1 MSSTTVDDASAAPPD
16 ADRTDRARK
25 AVFGAWL
32 GFYVDLF
39 DIYLPVIVL
48 APASVYFQATGASA
62 GTIALINGSVFAATL
77 IGRPLGA
84 MLFGHLADKFGRRRI
99 TVVSVTGVGVTTMA
113 IGLLPGY
120 QQIGITAVILLIAL
134 RFIDG
139 VFLGGEYT
147 SATPTALEQSRK
159 ERRGLNGA
167 IISTGFPLAY
177 CSIALITLGLLQI
190 MPAQGIDSAYVQW
203 GWRIPFFVGAVLSV
217 GFAIWYSR
225 NVEDSEEWQQSD
237 KVKTPLVELFKGRSG
252 RDFLQVFVLTT
263 GLWFTSYMLTT
274 VLPGLMKSE
283 AKLSPNSTTLALV
296 IANAIVVAV
305 YMGSGLLSQRVGRRP
320 MLIAGGLLC
329 MFVAPIP
336 YTLIASGNIRTFG
349 SVLALLISVTV
360 LISVPWGCLTTYLTE
375 RFTLGVR
382 ASGYGLGYSLGMV
395 IPAFYAYIQSGL
407 STFMPLPYTAVV
419 LLCFGGLL
427 TVVGAVLS
435 PETRDVDMN

>member
-1 MSSTTVDDASAAPPD
+1 MTSSAVGETGSAT
-16 ADRTDRARK
+16 RGRK

-48 APASVYFQATGASA
+48 APAAVYFEATGASE
-62 GTIALINGSVFAATL
+62 GTKALIVGSVFAATL

-84 MLFGHLADKFGRRRI
+84 LLFGHLADRFGRRRI
-99 TVVSVTGVGVTTMA
+99 TVISVTGFGLTTLA
-113 IGLLPGY
+113 IALLPGY
-120 QQIGITAVILLIAL
+120 QEIGILAVVLLIAL

-147 SATPTALEQSRK
+147 SATPTALEQSPK
-159 ERRGLNGA
+159 ERRGLNGGL
-167 IISTGFPLAY
+167 ISTGFPLAY

-203 GWRIPFFVGAVLSV
+203 GWRIPFVVGAVLSV
-217 GFAIWYSR
+217 GFAIWYAR
-225 NVEDSEEWQQSD
+225 NVEDSDEWQRSE
-237 KVKTPLVELFKGRSG
+237 KVQAPVLQLLKGRAG

-283 AKLSPNSTTLALV
+283 AQLSATATTLALV

-305 YMGSGLLSQRVGRRP
+305 YLGSGLLSQRVGRRP
-320 MLIAGGLLC
+320 VLIAGGLLC
-329 MFVAPIP
+329 LLVAPVP
-336 YTLIASGNIRTFG
+336 YAFIASGGVRSFG
-349 SVLALLISVTV
+349 GVLLLLIAVTV

-395 IPAFYAYIQSGL
+395 VPAFYAYIQSGL
-407 STFMPLPYTAVV
+407 SAFMPLPYTAVA

-427 TVVGAVLS
+427 TVVGGLLS
-435 PETRDVDMN
+435 PETRDVDMSST

>member
-1 MSSTTVDDASAAPPD
+1 MTSTAIEGAATE
-16 ADRTDRARK
+16 RGRK

-48 APASVYFQATGASA
+48 APAAAYFEATGASE
-62 GTIALINGSVFAATL
+62 GTKALIVGSVFAATL

-84 MLFGHLADKFGRRRI
+84 LLFGHLADRFGRRKV
-99 TVVSVTGVGVTTMA
+99 TVVSVTGFGVTTLA

-120 QQIGITAVILLIAL
+120 QEIGILAVVLLIAL
-134 RFIDG
+134 RFVDG

-147 SATPTALEQSRK
+147 SATPTALEQSPK
-159 ERRGLNGA
+159 ERRGRNGGL
-167 IISTGFPLAY
+167 ISTGFPLAY
-177 CSIALITLGLLQI
+177 CSIALITLALLQL
-190 MPAQGIDSAYVQW
+190 MPAQGIDSPYVQW
-203 GWRIPFFVGAVLSV
+203 GWRIPFLIGAVLSV
-217 GFAIWYSR
+217 GFAVWYAR
-225 NVEDSEEWQQSD
+225 NVSDSAEWQRSE
-237 KVKTPLVELFKGRSG
+237 KVAAPVRELLRGQSG

-283 AKLSPNSTTLALV
+283 ARLSSTATTLALV

-305 YMGSGLLSQRVGRRP
+305 YLGAGVLSQRVGRRP
-320 MLIAGGLLC
+320 VLIAGGLLC
-329 MFVAPIP
+329 LLVAPIP
-336 YTLIASGNIRTFG
+336 YTFIATGAVRSFG
-349 SVLALLISVTV
+349 GVLLLLVAVTV
-360 LISVPWGCLTTYLTE
+360 LVSVPWGCLTTYLTE

-395 IPAFYAYIQSGL
+395 VPAFYAYIQSGL
-407 STFMPLPYTAVV
+407 SAFMPLPYTAVV

-427 TVVGAVLS
+427 TVVGGALS
-435 PETRDVDMN
+435 PETRDVDMS